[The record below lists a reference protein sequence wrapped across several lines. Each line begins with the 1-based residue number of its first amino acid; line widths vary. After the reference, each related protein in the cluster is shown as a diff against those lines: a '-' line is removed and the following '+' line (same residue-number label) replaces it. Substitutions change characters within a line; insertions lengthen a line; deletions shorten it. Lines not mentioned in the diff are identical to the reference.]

1 MKNLKNRSDEKLVNN
16 EKDYLKWTSKPSY
29 LSQKTFDN
37 DLVAIPTAIPT
48 SEVALTLNKPAYV
61 GMCILDLNKILM
73 YEYDYI
79 KNEYGNNS
87 RLLFT
92 DSDSLIY
99 EIKIFMKIF
108 AKKRKYFILVIIQL
122 SQKFMIIE
130 KKLVVAKMKD
140 EAIGI
145 AVNNMLD

>member
-1 MKNLKNRSDEKLVNN
+1 
-16 EKDYLKWTSKPSY
+16 
-29 LSQKTFDN
+29 
-37 DLVAIPTAIPT
+37 
-48 SEVALTLNKPAYV
+48 
-61 GMCILDLNKILM
+61 M

-92 DSDSLIY
+92 DIDSLIY
-99 EIKIFMKIF
+99 KIKIFMKIF
-108 AKKRKYFILVIIQL
+108 AKKRKCFILVIIQL
-122 SQKFMIIE
+122 SQKFMIIQ

-145 AVNNMLD
+145 AINNMLD

>member
-1 MKNLKNRSDEKLVNN
+1 M
-16 EKDYLKWTSKPSY
+16 
-29 LSQKTFDN
+29 
-37 DLVAIPTAIPT
+37 
-48 SEVALTLNKPAYV
+48 
-61 GMCILDLNKILM
+61 NKILI

-92 DSDSLIY
+92 DIDSLIY
-99 EIKIFMKIF
+99 KIKIFMKIF

-122 SQKFMIIE
+122 SQKFMIIQ

-145 AVNNMLD
+145 AINNMLD